1 MSYSNFNTFK
11 LFQNVGINSSSNYV
25 LSMKPNDNNVS
36 FHSSNSI
43 DYNNV
48 DIMSIKN
55 IINKAQNED
64 LNLSSLTGTTINP
77 VITINNNN
85 QDCRIMTNLNVNGN
99 LNLTNGEMIQTT
111 GIGSFGL
118 ITTTGDTTIGA
129 NLNVLGNLN
138 ITGNMNQIN
147 STQITVNDK
156 NIILASNNNANNHI
170 EDGGLI
176 LQGTTPKSIL
186 WKSTDGWS
194 SSEKITAPDLKI
206 NGIGTFNSI
215 DSGSITTTGIGSFGS
230 IYSGTPIA
238 ATNGGTGIGSFTTGD
253 IFYASDTNTLTKLS
267 PGYNGQILTL
277 TNGIPQWKWSIATNL
292 YGVALDFDDLPFIID
307 DYYAGPHSGWTSF
320 SLSSNPPSTLS
331 ANHHGAIT
339 NKITS
344 YNHTVTGSNTSNGSG
359 SAVGKILTNSV
370 KNKFIM
376 VHLLVKKTNST
387 FNTDTQCMFSLGCPL
402 LQSVDTSYM
411 CNSLVLRLPG
421 DKATTFIFGQCGN
434 VFETGGP
441 TTADFVQSEWTDY
454 KLIFKVDSNSKIG
467 HVHEFLNNIWQNT
480 NNKGISNRNK
490 IPIDLV
496 GASPDIFDGVTT
508 PGDTNKGLQF
518 GIGVGGDSD
527 YLRDGVS
534 IQLKNIAY
542 ITETSLNG

>member
-11 LFQNVGINSSSNYV
+11 LFQNVGINSSSDYA
-25 LSMKPNDNNVS
+25 LSMESDGNNVS

-55 IINKAQNED
+55 IINKKQNED

-85 QDCRIMTNLNVNGN
+85 QDCRIMTNLNVVGN
-99 LNLTNGEMIQTT
+99 INLTNEGMVKTS

-156 NIILASNNNANNHI
+156 NIILASNNNADNHI

-186 WKSTDGWS
+186 WKSADGWS

-253 IFYASDTNTLTKLS
+253 ILYASSNNSLTKLS

-277 TNGIPQWKWSIATNL
+277 SNGIPQWKWSIATNL
-292 YGVALDFDDLPFIID
+292 VALDTNSLPFIID
-307 DYYAGPHSGWTSF
+307 DYYAVLHSDWTSF
-320 SLSSNPPSTLS
+320 SLSSNPPSTS
-331 ANHHGAIT
+331 SSQNHPAIT

-344 YNHTVTGSNTSNGSG
+344 YNHTVTGTNTNNGSG
-359 SAVGKILTNSV
+359 SAVGKILTNSL

-387 FNTDTQCMFSLGCPL
+387 FSTDVQCMFSLGCPL
-402 LQSVDTSYM
+402 LQSVNTSYM

-421 DKATTFIFGQCGN
+421 NIATTYLFGQCGN
-434 VFETGGP
+434 TFEHGGP
-441 TTADFVQSEWTDY
+441 TTTDFVQSEWTDY

-467 HVHEFLNNIWQNT
+467 HVHEFVNNIWKNT
-480 NNKGISNRNK
+480 NNKGTSNRNK
-490 IPIDLV
+490 IPIDLYNG
-496 GASPDIFDGVTT
+496 GADLFNGVSTSGET
-508 PGDTNKGLQF
+508 AKGLQF
-518 GIGVGGDSD
+518 GIGVGGDPD

-542 ITETSLNG
+542 INETSLNG